1 MGDNLLFDIDSQ
13 SLLLINTLNTMYN
26 DNIRQI
32 ENLHRTNDEIRSTL
46 TALLFN
52 SSRNANI
59 NRSGNVNRRPN
70 YNRNTDVNRNADV
83 NRRAYV
89 NRRTNVNNMYET
101 PETLRTTG
109 LQTENDTLLRIFE
122 SFLTPVTIYP
132 TPTQVELA
140 TRRVRFCEIIEPI
153 NNSCPISLDVFNEND
168 TVTVI
173 RYCGHIFNTSQIN
186 AWFRANCRCPICRY
200 DIRNYH
206 SASYNNT
213 TLPATSTNLSH
224 ADVSANLIDPVTD
237 AFLNEFINSNLSI
250 PTSVYGD
257 DASSNFLI
265 YTYTNNT

>member
-1 MGDNLLFDIDSQ
+1 MGDNLLFDMDSQ
-13 SLLLINTLNTMYN
+13 SLLLIHALNTMYS
-26 DNIRQI
+26 DNVRQI
-32 ENLHRTNDEIRSTL
+32 ENLNRTNDEIRRTL
-46 TALLFN
+46 TTLLLN
-52 SSRNANI
+52 SSRNANMP
-59 NRSGNVNRRPN
+59 RSGNVNRRSP
-70 YNRNTDVNRNADV
+70 YNRSTDVNR
-83 NRRAYV
+83 RTYV
-89 NRRTNVNNMYET
+89 NRRTNVNNMFEE
-101 PETLRTTG
+101 PELPS
-109 LQTENDTLLRIFE
+109 ENDRLLRIFE
-122 SFLTPVTIYP
+122 SFLTPVVIFP
-132 TPTQVELA
+132 TPTQIELA
-140 TRRVRFCEIIEPI
+140 TRRVRFSDIVEPI

-213 TLPATSTNLSH
+213 LPTTVNNLPEPITT
-224 ADVSANLIDPVTD
+224 DVSSNFMGNVTD

-257 DASSNFLI
+257 DASSNFFI